1 MSFRKYGGLSYAARN
16 NIVSNN
22 YNSINNLQVTENVGQ
37 PNSYINFESD
47 ISGNNLFLSG
57 NIDCCGN
64 MILSG
69 NLYVGEDIDCSGNTN
84 IQGNLYVA
92 EDIDC
97 SGNTNIQDNL
107 YVGGNIDCIGNTTID
122 ENLYVTG
129 DINCNGNANIAENL
143 YVGGEIDFSG
153 NLVTNLFASKDIAT
167 ENIGV
172 GNICSVGIL
181 DCLTSINC
189 DTIQINTNAQ
199 YNFKI
204 IGYFINAGSYSMIPL
219 CKTILNP
226 TTYCNDGINNGI
238 NLTQLLQDY
247 QVNLFLFPIYKIVMY
262 NLYGSIIWIY
272 DNTYGNNIIFTTI
285 PKITNLNKIIIYN
298 NNIPIL

>member
-1 MSFRKYGGLSYAARN
+1 MSFRKYGGLSYAAKN

-84 IQGNLYVA
+84 IQ
-92 EDIDC
+92 
-97 SGNTNIQDNL
+97 DNL
-107 YVGGNIDCIGNTTID
+107 YVGGNIDCIGSTTID
-122 ENLYVTG
+122 ENLNVGG
-129 DINCNGNANIAENL
+129 DINCNGDVSIEHNL
-143 YVGGEIDFSG
+143 YVGGDINFNSS
-153 NLVTNLFASKDIAT
+153 NLVSNLFASKDIAT

-172 GNICSVGIL
+172 SNICSVGLL

-189 DTIQINTNAQ
+189 DNITANNNIQ
-199 YNFKI
+199 YNFKVVA
-204 IGYFINAGSYSMIPL
+204 YLINAGSYPFIPL

-226 TTYCNDGINNGI
+226 TTYCSDGINNGI
-238 NLTQLLQDY
+238 DLTQLFENNEI
-247 QVNLFLFPIYKIVMY
+247 NLFLFPTYKIIMY
-262 NLYGSIIWIY
+262 NSYGYIIWSY

-285 PKITNLNKIIIYN
+285 PTITNLNKIIIYN

>member
-1 MSFRKYGGLSYAARN
+1 MSFRKYGGLSYAAKN

-22 YNSINNLQVTENVGQ
+22 YNTINNLQVTENVGQ

-57 NIDCCGN
+57 YIDCSGN
-64 MILSG
+64 TSIHE
-69 NLYVGEDIDCSGNTN
+69 NLYVGGDIDCSGNT
-84 IQGNLYVA
+84 
-92 EDIDC
+92 
-97 SGNTNIQDNL
+97 
-107 YVGGNIDCIGNTTID
+107 TIH
-122 ENLYVTG
+122 ENLYVIG
-129 DINCNGNANIAENL
+129 DIDCNGDVNIEHNL
-143 YVGGEIDFSG
+143 HVGGEIDFSG
-153 NLVTNLFASKDIAT
+153 NLVSNLFASKDIAT

-172 GNICSVGIL
+172 SNICSVGIL

-219 CKTILNP
+219 CKTILNT
-226 TTYCNDGINNGI
+226 TTYCNDGTNNGI
-238 NLTQLLQDY
+238 NLTQLLNDNEI
-247 QVNLFLFPIYKIVMY
+247 NLFLFPTYKIVMY
-262 NLYGSIIWIY
+262 NSNGLIIWKY
-272 DNTYGNNIIFTTI
+272 DNTYGDNIILTTI
-285 PKITNLNKIIIYN
+285 SKITNLNKIIIYN